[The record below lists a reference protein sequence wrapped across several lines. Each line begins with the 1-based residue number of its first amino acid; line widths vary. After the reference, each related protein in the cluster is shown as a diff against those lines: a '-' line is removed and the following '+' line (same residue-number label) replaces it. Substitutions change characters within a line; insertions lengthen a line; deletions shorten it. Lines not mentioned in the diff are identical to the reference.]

1 MKINFLSFIKKKKKI
16 IYFRAIAK
24 KSLSKI
30 RNLIIIVKRLQN
42 SPINSETKNL
52 SINDIDDILKM
63 IDSHIYT
70 LKILS
75 DKKIANKRQLYLQEL
90 ICNLYKIMKE
100 FKVKSNKEAFLTQNF
115 YNLFERSNLFITLL
129 KS

>member
-1 MKINFLSFIKKKKKI
+1 
-16 IYFRAIAK
+16 
-24 KSLSKI
+24 
-30 RNLIIIVKRLQN
+30 
-42 SPINSETKNL
+42 
-52 SINDIDDILKM
+52 M

-100 FKVKSNKEAFLTQNF
+100 FKIKSNKEVFLTQNF